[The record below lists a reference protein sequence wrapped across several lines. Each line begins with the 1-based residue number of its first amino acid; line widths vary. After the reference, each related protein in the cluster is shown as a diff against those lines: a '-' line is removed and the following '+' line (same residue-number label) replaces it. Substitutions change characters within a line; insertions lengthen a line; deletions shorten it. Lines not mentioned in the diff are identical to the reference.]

1 MKQPNLHPYS
11 DRASFD
17 RLLLLIATLI
27 QHPGIGSASDGD
39 PVGAV
44 QTAMQAIATELGIP
58 LPWYANPTLRKDMGF
73 LRQYRILHDHL
84 YRHGYY
90 LGTGIMTQDEL
101 RLAMN
106 ALASQAKYQGDACAK
121 QTYQTLS
128 QRIKGLDGSRQGEL
142 LYPVRS
148 QFNRATTYTDPDE
161 MMRKHKHRNTLFHQL
176 ATVEQAIIQGIPLEL
191 HPHRKSTCQ
200 HLYPLQLIYQDVAWY
215 LLCED
220 WQDGHLMTYRMD
232 RLTNYAK
239 PLEATGRGLEAQR
252 ASLAVAHQL
261 LENGWGLFLDD
272 REPQRLERAGELP
285 LQTVKVRFFDQAIP
299 LILEGDRRHAKQKI
313 IKGKLDP
320 ETGNL
325 SHVDYV
331 VKLPERSL
339 QEFGWWLNR
348 YLDHAIVLTPSSLR
362 QTHRDRAMK
371 LLQRYAESDR
381 SISPPSQGRCNPVQ

>member
-1 MKQPNLHPYS
+1 MKHPELHPHS
-11 DRASFD
+11 DRTSFE

-27 QHPGIGSASDGD
+27 QHPGIGATSQSDPLD
-39 PVGAV
+39 AV
-44 QTAMQAIATELGIP
+44 QTAMHAIATEREIL
-58 LPWYANPTLRKDMGF
+58 LPWYALPTIRKDMSL
-73 LRQYRILHDHL
+73 LRKYGILHDRL

-90 LGTGIMTQDEL
+90 LGTGIMSQDEL

-106 ALASQAKYQGDACAK
+106 ALASQAKYQGDARAK

-128 QRIKGLDGSRQGEL
+128 QRIKGLDVSRQGEL

-161 MMRKHKHRNTLFHQL
+161 MTRQQKHRNTLFHQL
-176 ATVEQAIIQGIPLEL
+176 ETIEHAIIQGIPVEL
-191 HPHRKSTCQ
+191 CTPRQPTYQ
-200 HLYPLQLIYQDVAWY
+200 RLYPLQLIYQDVAWY

-232 RLTNYAK
+232 RLTNYIK
-239 PLEATGRGLEAQR
+239 PLDSTGRGLDAQR
-252 ASLAVAHQL
+252 ASLTIAHQL
-261 LENGWGLFLDD
+261 LENGWGLFLGD

-299 LILEGDRRHAKQKI
+299 LILEGDRRHPNQKI
-313 IKGKLDP
+313 IKGQLDP
-320 ETGNL
+320 NTGQL
-325 SHVDYV
+325 SHVDYR
-331 VKLPERSL
+331 VKLPDRSL

-371 LLQRYAESDR
+371 LLQRYADHDR
-381 SISPPSQGRCNPVQ
+381 TLGSKPFS